1 MKQGDETIRVPIRAT
16 YTVDRRSG
24 EIVSRQLE
32 YENLPTKAVAEF
44 LLARFGLDPED
55 LQQNKSPASI
65 AARPG
70 KGSS

>member
-1 MKQGDETIRVPIRAT
+1 MKPDDMMSVPIRGT
-16 YTVDRRSG
+16 YVVDRRSG

-44 LLARFGLDPED
+44 LLARFGLNPED

-65 AARPG
+65 AAKPG
-70 KGSS
+70 ESSS